1 MSFMCL
7 SGILFVCHCGIDIN
21 DGSVKEKDNDD
32 GWTIVVNKRHRK
44 HKTCT
49 DGTLG
54 TVNSRSTGMQPK
66 SNEK

>member
-1 MSFMCL
+1 ML
-7 SGILFVCHCGIDIN
+7 NITDIN

-44 HKTCT
+44 QKTCT